1 MRVRTLYDQKNFC
14 DLFLIN
20 YNCVW
25 KDAKLGITIVCSFI
39 STKVQDGIFLFPI
52 DSCKIIHISEYV
64 TKIYISISIS
74 NFKDFAQGKSTLF

>member
-39 STKVQDGIFLFPI
+39 STKVRDGIFLFPI
-52 DSCKIIHISEYV
+52 DSCKIYRNMLQKFILVYQYQIL
-64 TKIYISISIS
+64 KILHKV
-74 NFKDFAQGKSTLF
+74 NQL